1 MLSISL
7 TPREP
12 PLRAVGVVA
21 TGAAVPRLR
30 EAARRALA
38 GGADLKAAEGET
50 HLVVLGAFEDL
61 PWADGCVYLGRDG
74 PLLVPT
80 TKRVEPA
87 ADLVAQAL
95 GAPLLVV
102 LEDAILTGP
111 SPARTAAL

>member
-12 PLRAVGVVA
+12 PLPAVAVVA
-21 TGAAVPRLR
+21 TGAAVERLR

-38 GGADLKAAEGET
+38 RGADLRAAEGDR
-50 HLVVLGAFEDL
+50 HLVVLGDEL

-80 TKRVEPA
+80 TRRVEPQADVVA
-87 ADLVAQAL
+87 AAL

-102 LEDAILTGP
+102 LEDAILKGP
-111 SPARTAAL
+111 APARTAAL